1 MKKLIVCATLLSCTS
16 AFAASTVSTAT
27 VQQSLLASPNA
38 LSTATRIQD
47 DFYLAVNGDWLRT
60 AQIPADA
67 SAVFGADLPGITSNR
82 LNQIITELA
91 AKQNPPGS
99 VAQKVG
105 TFYSTYLDTATLD
118 RLGWAPLS
126 AILDEIDAL
135 TSMSALAHW
144 QGKAQGRLETPVHF
158 PFVMP
163 GFQDPT
169 INQAMLAQ
177 GGLGLPDRS
186 YYLNTTDAELTK
198 IYTAYRAYLLK
209 LASLAQL
216 PQASVLV
223 DQALVVESQIA
234 QAQWELAKS
243 RDPSNIMTMQI
254 AELIKTAPGFD
265 WLAFLDGANLKG
277 QATLSNLQPGA
288 VQAIS
293 KLYATIPLAHWKAYT
308 KLQSL
313 NEAAPLLSTEFRA
326 AHFAFYGITLDGKTQ
341 PEPQSKKAVAKLNHA
356 MGEALGQLYVERHFP
371 VDHKERMQ
379 ALVQNLLVAYRDAIS
394 RLTWMTPATKQQA
407 LDKIAKYGTK
417 IGYPDVWRDYSG
429 LRIVAG
435 DALGNQHRA
444 ARFDWE
450 FKAAKVG
457 KKADKR
463 DWDMLPQ
470 WVNAQY
476 NPLRNDIE
484 FPAAH
489 LQAPYFD
496 INADDATNY
505 GAIGAL
511 IGHEISHGF
520 DNMGSQFDGDGNFR
534 NWWSAEDKATF
545 QAMGEKLVQQFS
557 AYQLYPGKHVNGQLT
572 LSENMADLA
581 GLQIAFDAYIKTL
594 KGKKSPVV
602 NGLTGEQR
610 FFYSYAQSRRSKFR
624 PELATQWLVTAPH
637 APDVF
642 RINGAV
648 INIDGFHQAF
658 STKPGDAMFKNQ
670 ADRLRIW

>member
-1 MKKLIVCATLLSCTS
+1 MKKLIVCATLLSCS
-16 AFAASTVSTAT
+16 HVFAASAVSTAAPQT
-27 VQQSLLASPNA
+27 TAA
-38 LSTATRIQD
+38 ATRIQD
-47 DFYLAVNGDWLRT
+47 DFYHGVNGDWLSS

-67 SAVFGADLPGITSNR
+67 SFVFGADLPGITSQR

-91 AKQNPPGS
+91 GRKNPAGS
-99 VAQKVG
+99 VAEKVG
-105 TFYSTYLDTATLD
+105 TFYSTYLDTARLD
-118 RLGWAPLS
+118 QLGRTPLN
-126 AILDEIDAL
+126 AILAEIDAL
-135 TSMSALAHW
+135 SSTSELAYW
-144 QGKAQGRLETPVHF
+144 QGKVQGRLETPVHF

-163 GFQDPT
+163 GLQDPT
-169 INQAMLAQ
+169 TNQAMLAQ

-186 YYLNTTDAELTK
+186 YYLPGNDAQSANTF
-198 IYTAYRAYLLK
+198 TAYRAYLLK
-209 LASLAQL
+209 LAKLSQL
-216 PQASVLV
+216 PQA
-223 DQALVVESQIA
+223 QALVEQALSVESQIA

-243 RDPSNIMTMQI
+243 RDPSNIATMQI
-254 AELIKTAPGFD
+254 AELIKTSPGFD

-313 NEAAPLLSTEFRA
+313 NEAAPLLSAEFRA
-326 AHFAFYGITLDGKTQ
+326 AHFAFYGTILDGQKQ
-341 PEPQSKKAVAKLNHA
+341 PEPQSKKAVARLNNA
-356 MGEALGQLYVERHFP
+356 MGEALGQLYVARHFP
-371 VDHKERMQ
+371 ADHKARMQ
-379 ALVQNLLVAYRDAIS
+379 ELVKNLLTAYRDAIS

-450 FKAAKVG
+450 FKAAKAG

-470 WVNAQY
+470 MVNAQY

-496 INADDATNY
+496 MNADDATNY
-505 GAIGAL
+505 GAIGAT

-520 DNMGSQFDGDGNFR
+520 DNMGSQFDGDGKFR
-534 NWWSAEDKATF
+534 NWWSDADKAAFNT
-545 QAMGEKLVQQFS
+545 MSEKLVQQYS
-557 AYQLYPGKHVNGQLT
+557 AYQLFPGKHVNGQLT

-594 KGKKSPVV
+594 KGKKSPVI

-670 ADRLRIW
+670 AYRLRIW

>member
-16 AFAASTVSTAT
+16 VFAASAVSTAAPQT
-27 VQQSLLASPNA
+27 
-38 LSTATRIQD
+38 TATAPRIQD
-47 DFYLAVNGDWLRT
+47 DFYHGVNGDWLSS

-67 SAVFGADLPGITSNR
+67 SVVFGADLPGITSQR
-82 LNQIITELA
+82 LQQIITELA
-91 AKQNPPGS
+91 GRNNPAGS

-105 TFYSTYLDTATLD
+105 TFYSTYLDTARLD
-118 RLGWAPLS
+118 QLGRTPLN
-126 AILDEIDAL
+126 AILAEIDAL
-135 TSMSALAHW
+135 SSTSELAYW
-144 QGKAQGRLETPVHF
+144 QGKVQGRMETPVHF

-163 GFQDPT
+163 GFADPT
-169 INQAMLAQ
+169 TNQAMLAQ

-186 YYLNTTDAELTK
+186 YYLPGNDAQSANTF
-198 IYTAYRAYLLK
+198 TAYRAYLLK

-243 RDPSNIMTMQI
+243 RDPSNIATMQI
-254 AELIKTAPGFD
+254 AELIKTSPGFD

-313 NEAAPLLSTEFRA
+313 NEAAPLLSAEFRA
-326 AHFAFYGITLDGKTQ
+326 AHFAFYGTILDGQKQ
-341 PEPQSKKAVAKLNHA
+341 PEPQSKKAVARLNNA
-356 MGEALGQLYVERHFP
+356 MGEALGQLYVARHFP
-371 VDHKERMQ
+371 ADHKARMQ
-379 ALVQNLLVAYRDAIS
+379 ELVKNLLTAYRDAIS

-450 FKAAKVG
+450 FKAAKAG

-470 WVNAQY
+470 MVNAQY

-496 INADDATNY
+496 MNADDATNY
-505 GAIGAL
+505 GAIGAT

-520 DNMGSQFDGDGNFR
+520 DNMGSQFDGDGKFR
-534 NWWSAEDKATF
+534 NWWSDADKAAFNT
-545 QAMGEKLVQQFS
+545 MSEKLVQQYS
-557 AYQLYPGKHVNGQLT
+557 AYQLFPGKHVNGQLT

-594 KGKKSPVV
+594 KGKKSPVI

-670 ADRLRIW
+670 ANRLRIW

>member
-1 MKKLIVCATLLSCTS
+1 MNKRLIYTTLFSCSYAMAATP
-16 AFAASTVSTAT
+16 AAPLNPTPAMQHSTA
-27 VQQSLLASPNA
+27 AKP
-38 LSTATRIQD
+38 RMQD
-47 DFYLAVNGDWLRT
+47 DFYLAVNGDWLNS

-67 SAVFGADLPGITSNR
+67 SFVFGADLSGITSKR
-82 LNQIITELA
+82 LHKIIVELA
-91 AKQNPPGS
+91 GSKNPAGS
-99 VAQKVG
+99 VAEKVG
-105 TFYSTYLDTATLD
+105 TFYATYLDTARLD
-118 RLGWAPLS
+118 QLGRTPLN
-126 AILDEIDAL
+126 AILTEIDAL
-135 TSMSALAHW
+135 ASTSELAHW
-144 QGKAQGRLETPVHF
+144 QGKAQGRMETPVHF

-163 GFQDPT
+163 GLQDPT

-186 YYLNTTDAELTK
+186 YYLPGNDAQSAS
-198 IYTAYRAYLLK
+198 IFTAYRIYLLK
-209 LASLAQL
+209 LAKLAQL
-216 PQASVLV
+216 PQA
-223 DQALVVESQIA
+223 QALVEQALSVESQIA
-234 QAQWELAKS
+234 QAQWDLAKS
-243 RDPSNIMTMQI
+243 RDPGNIATMQI
-254 AELIKTAPGFD
+254 AELIKAAPGFD

-277 QATLSNLQPGA
+277 QTTLSNLQPGA
-288 VQAIS
+288 VLAITQ
-293 KLYATIPLAHWKAYT
+293 LYAKIPLAHWKAYS

-313 NEAAPLLSTEFRA
+313 NEAAPLLSAEFRA
-326 AHFAFYGITLDGKTQ
+326 AHFDFYGTTLNGQTE
-341 PEPQSKKAVAKLNHA
+341 PEPQSTKAVARLNSA
-356 MGEALGQLYVERHFP
+356 MGEALGQLYVARHFP
-371 VDHKERMQ
+371 ADHKARMQ
-379 ALVQNLLVAYRDAIS
+379 ELVKNLLTAYRDAIS

-417 IGYPDVWRDYSG
+417 IGYPDVWRDYSS
-429 LRIVAG
+429 LNIVAG

-450 FKAAKVG
+450 LKAAKAG

-470 WVNAQY
+470 MVNAQY

-496 INADDATNY
+496 MSADDASNY
-505 GAIGAL
+505 GAIGAV

-534 NWWSAEDKATF
+534 NWWATADKAAF
-545 QAMGEKLVQQFS
+545 QAMGDKLVQQFS
-557 AYQLYPGKHVNGQLT
+557 AYQLFPGKHVNGQLT

-581 GLQIAFDAYIKTL
+581 GLQIAYDAYINTL
-594 KGKKSPVV
+594 KGKKSPLI

-624 PELATQWLVTAPH
+624 PELAAQWLVTDPH

-642 RINGAV
+642 RINGVV

-658 STKPGDAMFKNQ
+658 HTQPGDGMFNSQ
-670 ADRLRIW
+670 ANRLRIW